1 MENYLQQLDK
11 IDHYLDF
18 TDVNAFPIWRFIGEH
33 PWVTIGL
40 MAFAVF
46 GYIVAEEMDYRW
58 LEITTTVVSIGLV
71 IGMFGA
77 LIELGTP
84 EHDIA
89 GVTKN
94 SYAQATNYVADMS
107 EDELTKLYEDTNKY
121 EFTESQQKQYAASRR
136 IVRKY
141 YEKTH
146 KQ

>member
-1 MENYLQQLDK
+1 MARDFNR
-11 IDHYLDF
+11 HYRH
-18 TDVNAFPIWRFIGEH
+18 RF
-33 PWVTIGL
+33 
-40 MAFAVF
+40 
-46 GYIVAEEMDYRW
+46 
-58 LEITTTVVSIGLV
+58 V

-84 EHDIA
+84 EYDIA
-89 GVTKN
+89 GVTKD